1 MGSDPLTRRA
11 SAESGT
17 DADTDADAGEHGQ
30 AAATTAGSDTKIRYC
45 ILASGKERRMA
56 TVRATVE
63 VFGQRLGLR
72 ADGDAD
78 RLQEI
83 ARFVDS
89 RMREVADRSSSVDT
103 VKIAVLTALNIADEL
118 FQERET
124 DQDVR
129 QKRLEKQAER
139 LVTRLDEAMKPD
151 DLGNGL

>member
-1 MGSDPLTRRA
+1 
-11 SAESGT
+11 
-17 DADTDADAGEHGQ
+17 
-30 AAATTAGSDTKIRYC
+30 
-45 ILASGKERRMA
+45 MA

-63 VFGQRLGLR
+63 IFGQRLGLR
-72 ADGDAD
+72 ADGDSA

-118 FQERET
+118 YQERET

-139 LVTRLDEAMKPD
+139 LVMKVEEAMGPEEI
-151 DLGNGL
+151 GNEI

>member
-1 MGSDPLTRRA
+1 
-11 SAESGT
+11 
-17 DADTDADAGEHGQ
+17 
-30 AAATTAGSDTKIRYC
+30 
-45 ILASGKERRMA
+45 MA

-63 VFGQRLGLR
+63 IFGQRLGLR
-72 ADGDAD
+72 ADGDAA

-89 RMREVADRSSSVDT
+89 RMREVSDRSSSVDT

-139 LVTRLDEAMKPD
+139 LVLKLEQVMRPDETGAE
-151 DLGNGL
+151 N

>member
-1 MGSDPLTRRA
+1 
-11 SAESGT
+11 
-17 DADTDADAGEHGQ
+17 
-30 AAATTAGSDTKIRYC
+30 
-45 ILASGKERRMA
+45 MA

-63 VFGQRLGLR
+63 IFGQRLGLR
-72 ADGDAD
+72 ADGDAV

-118 FQERET
+118 FLERET

-139 LVTRLDEAMKPD
+139 LVEKLEEAIRPDE
-151 DLGNGL
+151 LGNEN

>member
-1 MGSDPLTRRA
+1 LAGISETV
-11 SAESGT
+11 T
-17 DADTDADAGEHGQ
+17 DEDVDADAGEHER
-30 AAATTAGSDTKIRYC
+30 AAAESAPRGGGDTKIRYC

>member
-1 MGSDPLTRRA
+1 
-11 SAESGT
+11 
-17 DADTDADAGEHGQ
+17 
-30 AAATTAGSDTKIRYC
+30 
-45 ILASGKERRMA
+45 MA

-63 VFGQRLGLR
+63 IFGQRLGLR
-72 ADGDAD
+72 ADGDSA

-118 FQERET
+118 YQERET

-139 LVTRLDEAMKPD
+139 LVVKVEEAMRPD
-151 DLGNGL
+151 VMGAEN

>member
-1 MGSDPLTRRA
+1 
-11 SAESGT
+11 
-17 DADTDADAGEHGQ
+17 
-30 AAATTAGSDTKIRYC
+30 
-45 ILASGKERRMA
+45 MA

-63 VFGQRLGLR
+63 IFGQRLGLR
-72 ADGDAD
+72 ADGDAT

-118 FQERET
+118 FLERET

-139 LVTRLDEAMKPD
+139 LVLKLEQVMRPDETGAE
-151 DLGNGL
+151 N

>member
-1 MGSDPLTRRA
+1 MT
-11 SAESGT
+11 
-17 DADTDADAGEHGQ
+17 
-30 AAATTAGSDTKIRYC
+30 
-45 ILASGKERRMA
+45 

-72 ADGDAD
+72 ADGDET
-78 RLQEI
+78 RIHEI

-124 DQDVR
+124 DQDSR
-129 QKRLEKQAER
+129 QMRLEQQAER
-139 LVTRLDEAMKPD
+139 LVTKIEEAMKPGKTGKD
-151 DLGNGL
+151 S

>member
-1 MGSDPLTRRA
+1 
-11 SAESGT
+11 
-17 DADTDADAGEHGQ
+17 
-30 AAATTAGSDTKIRYC
+30 
-45 ILASGKERRMA
+45 MA

-63 VFGQRLGLR
+63 IFGQRLGLR
-72 ADGDAD
+72 ADGDAE

-118 FQERET
+118 FLERET

-129 QKRLEKQAER
+129 QQRLEKQAER
-139 LVTRLDEAMKPD
+139 LVERLEEAMRPD
-151 DLGNGL
+151 ETVAEN

>member
-1 MGSDPLTRRA
+1 
-11 SAESGT
+11 
-17 DADTDADAGEHGQ
+17 
-30 AAATTAGSDTKIRYC
+30 
-45 ILASGKERRMA
+45 MA

-63 VFGQRLGLR
+63 IFGQRLGLR
-72 ADGDAD
+72 ADGDAA

-118 FQERET
+118 FLERET

-139 LVTRLDEAMKPD
+139 LVLKLEQVMRPDETGAE
-151 DLGNGL
+151 N

>member
-1 MGSDPLTRRA
+1 
-11 SAESGT
+11 
-17 DADTDADAGEHGQ
+17 
-30 AAATTAGSDTKIRYC
+30 
-45 ILASGKERRMA
+45 MA

-63 VFGQRLGLR
+63 IFGQRLGLR
-72 ADGDAD
+72 ADGDAA

-83 ARFVDS
+83 ARFVDT

-139 LVTRLDEAMKPD
+139 LVLKLEQVMRPDETGAE
-151 DLGNGL
+151 N

>member
-1 MGSDPLTRRA
+1 
-11 SAESGT
+11 
-17 DADTDADAGEHGQ
+17 
-30 AAATTAGSDTKIRYC
+30 
-45 ILASGKERRMA
+45 MA

-63 VFGQRLGLR
+63 IFGQRLGLR
-72 ADGDAD
+72 ADGDAE

-118 FQERET
+118 FLERET

-139 LVTRLDEAMKPD
+139 LVEKLEEDMRPD
-151 DLGNGL
+151 DIGNGN

>member
-1 MGSDPLTRRA
+1 MT
-11 SAESGT
+11 
-17 DADTDADAGEHGQ
+17 
-30 AAATTAGSDTKIRYC
+30 
-45 ILASGKERRMA
+45 

-72 ADGDAD
+72 SDGDAAH
-78 RLQEI
+78 LQEV

-124 DQDVR
+124 DQDAR
-129 QKRLEKQAER
+129 QQQLEKQAER
-139 LVTRLDEAMKPD
+139 LVTKLENA
-151 DLGNGL
+151 LGSHGARNG

>member
-1 MGSDPLTRRA
+1 
-11 SAESGT
+11 
-17 DADTDADAGEHGQ
+17 
-30 AAATTAGSDTKIRYC
+30 
-45 ILASGKERRMA
+45 MA

-63 VFGQRLGLR
+63 IFGQRLGLR
-72 ADGDAD
+72 ADGDAE

-118 FQERET
+118 FLERET

-139 LVTRLDEAMKPD
+139 LVTKLDQALRPD
-151 DLGNGL
+151 ETDEED

>member
-1 MGSDPLTRRA
+1 
-11 SAESGT
+11 
-17 DADTDADAGEHGQ
+17 
-30 AAATTAGSDTKIRYC
+30 
-45 ILASGKERRMA
+45 MA

-139 LVTRLDEAMKPD
+139 LVTRLEEAMKPD
-151 DLGNGL
+151 DIANGL

>member
-1 MGSDPLTRRA
+1 
-11 SAESGT
+11 
-17 DADTDADAGEHGQ
+17 
-30 AAATTAGSDTKIRYC
+30 
-45 ILASGKERRMA
+45 MA

-63 VFGQRLGLR
+63 IFGQRLGLR
-72 ADGDAD
+72 ADGDSA

-139 LVTRLDEAMKPD
+139 LVMKVEEAMKPEEI
-151 DLGNGL
+151 GSEN